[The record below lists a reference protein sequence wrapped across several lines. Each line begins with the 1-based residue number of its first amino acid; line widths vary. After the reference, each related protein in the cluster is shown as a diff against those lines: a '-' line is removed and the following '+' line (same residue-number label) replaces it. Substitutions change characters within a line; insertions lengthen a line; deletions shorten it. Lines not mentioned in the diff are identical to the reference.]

1 MSKPQLKSIPSVA
14 PAPKRKQS
22 KRGLETER
30 KLIAA
35 ADEVFWTHGYGG
47 ATITQIIDASGLSVG
62 SFYHRFADKDALLE
76 AATRNVSKEFS
87 AMLQDVDFTR
97 ETNGNLF
104 TLFYRLVVNGRKLV
118 SRNRGIYRA
127 LIETV
132 QSDVTR
138 FGTLTNITPQLI
150 ARIRVE
156 IGGYSDQMTRPQ
168 GSVSS
173 AVQLA
178 TMTVMQTE
186 LGLGPAFPKDPDAFA
201 QTIARACCG
210 VLGYH
215 GPNLPQVERE

>member
-1 MSKPQLKSIPSVA
+1 MPKPQLKAISINA

-35 ADEVFWTHGYGG
+35 ADEVFWTQGYGG
-47 ATITQIIDASGLSVG
+47 ATITQIIEASGLSVG

-76 AATRNVSKEFS
+76 AATRNVSAEFGT
-87 AMLQDVDFTR
+87 MLEKLDFTR
-97 ETNGNLF
+97 EANGDLF
-104 TLFYRLVVNGRKLV
+104 TLFYRLVLRGRSLV

-156 IGGYSDQMTRPQ
+156 IGGYADQMTRPP
-168 GSVSS
+168 GAVSS

-215 GPNLPQVERE
+215 GPVTPHNDQG